1 MNKLI
6 SFITSPKAIG
16 YNGIVLFLRIF
27 IGVMMMTHGLAK
39 LNNFDQM
46 AGSFPDPIG
55 WGSKMSLIMII
66 FAEFGCSI
74 LLILGLFTRL
84 AAIPLLFSMAVATF
98 VIHGADPFSAKEMAV
113 LYAGIY
119 IALIFT
125 GGGVFSADHL
135 IYKGF
140 ARKQG

>member
-16 YNGIVLFLRIF
+16 NNGIILFLRVF
-27 IGVMMMTHGLAK
+27 IGIMMMTHGLAK

-84 AAIPLLFSMAVATF
+84 AAIPLLFSMAIATF
-98 VIHGADPFSAKEMAV
+98 VIHGADPFSAKELAI
-113 LYAGIY
+113 LYAGVY
-119 IALIFT
+119 VVLLFT
-125 GGGVFSADHL
+125 GGGRWSVDHF
-135 IYKGF
+135 IYKKIS
-140 ARKQG
+140 RK